1 MGPQDLKLGAAA
13 PRAPIQVSGSGK
25 EPQACHPQTKLGT
38 HVLNR
43 TTSQDVTT
51 KQGAGDGDESS
62 LPQLN
67 GWRFLAL
74 VSRIWACQVGHDIEQ
89 GTAKVTPHCPTNVS
103 PPWNCSKQE
112 VTTKSS
118 HSCLSHWNCN
128 SQGLLKAMHLTC
140 CSTNTMEIAHIH
152 GSSKLQHQH
161 RHHVIAAQT
170 ACASPCLQPSQLE
183 CSPFSSKCEP

>member
-1 MGPQDLKLGAAA
+1 MYFLGCGPVVYMNAVPK
-13 PRAPIQVSGSGK
+13 V
-25 EPQACHPQTKLGT
+25 ACAQPCHRG
-38 HVLNR
+38 H
-43 TTSQDVTT
+43 
-51 KQGAGDGDESS
+51 KQSY
-62 LPQLN
+62 L
-67 GWRFLAL
+67 
-74 VSRIWACQVGHDIEQ
+74 
-89 GTAKVTPHCPTNVS
+89 TPHRGHREPPESPHTV

-183 CSPFSSKCEP
+183 CRPFFFQVLCLVCFATANRGHHSSVCTEVCSKSLRTQQIWTDILHTHTNPKK